1 MNKKIAATL
10 LLFVAFNSVLKAQKL
25 PSTLLW
31 KISGNGLQKPCY
43 LYGTMHLTNEKIFN
57 LGDSLYAAIK
67 KSDGFAIEIDP
78 QAFTSLIIS
87 EAKKAEHDDSKKLK
101 DVMPRDKYEKYSLQL
116 AKKLNKNADEITMT
130 DIEAEKQKWMQRT
143 LRSGKM
149 KTFLDIYLF
158 DIARREGKWTG
169 GVEDAADQENLEQVS
184 ESDIEEF
191 ASGGSE

>member
-1 MNKKIAATL
+1 
-10 LLFVAFNSVLKAQKL
+10 
-25 PSTLLW
+25 
-31 KISGNGLQKPCY
+31 
-43 LYGTMHLTNEKIFN
+43 
-57 LGDSLYAAIK
+57 
-67 KSDGFAIEIDP
+67 
-78 QAFTSLIIS
+78 
-87 EAKKAEHDDSKKLK
+87 
-101 DVMPRDKYEKYSLQL
+101 
-116 AKKLNKNADEITMT
+116 MT

-191 ASGGSE
+191 ASGGSEEEMNDEIDEEADYMIHAYVANDLNMIDSISNLEDSAYEDKMLFKRNIKMARRMDSLGRIRSMVFAVGAAHWPGERGLISLLKERGFTVTPVFSSKKLKPSEYKVHE